1 MKTRRATL
9 SGTWYSGTASGCRQE
24 VEFFIKNSTIL
35 HDPSF
40 PVVGGIVPHAGWYYS
55 GSIAC
60 DVIRLLSSGASTPDA
75 IVIFGTHL
83 YPDAPFTIMKEGA
96 WETPLGNIAIHEPL
110 AGELSLQAP
119 FEIETSDDDAQDNTI
134 EVQLPFIKYFFNHVK
149 IVPIGAPPSFKSV
162 EMGKTVA
169 DVARKMGLNILVLG
183 STDLTHYGPNYGF
196 APKGRGKAALEWAR
210 DSNDRSVIDAILSM
224 NPPSIIEEAQK
235 KHNACCAGAAAAALS
250 AGMALGAVQSRLV
263 TYATSH
269 EKSPGESFVG
279 YAGIVF

>member
-1 MKTRRATL
+1 MKTRRAML

-24 VEFFIKNSTIL
+24 IEFIIKNSTVL
-35 HDPSF
+35 PDPSS

-60 DVIRLLSSGASTPDA
+60 DVIRLLSSGVSSPDA
-75 IVIFGTHL
+75 LVMFGTHM

-96 WETPLGNIAIHEPL
+96 WETPLGDVAIHEPL
-110 AGELSLQAP
+110 ARELCQQTA
-119 FEIETSDDDAQDNTI
+119 FEIEASRDDEPDNTI
-134 EVQLPFIKYFFNHVK
+134 EVQLPFIKYFWNHIK
-149 IVPIGAPPSFKSV
+149 IVPIGTPPSPKSV

-169 DVARKMGLNILVLG
+169 TVARKMGLNIIVLG

-196 APKGRGKAALEWAR
+196 TPQGRGKAALQWAR

-224 NPPSIIEEAQK
+224 NPLGIIQEARE

-250 AGMALGAVQSRLV
+250 AGMALGAVRSRLV